1 MPRKSKSPKRKSK
14 RKSPKNLKKGDKSPR
29 KPTSKCCCIGV
40 RCICPN
46 GKVCPSKNRDVSLLR
61 LGVEKLESLLSTL
74 KRESDRAFIR
84 NLIKS
89 KN

>member
-14 RKSPKNLKKGDKSPR
+14 RKSPKKVNKSPR

-40 RCICPN
+40 KCICPN

-61 LGVEKLESLLSTL
+61 LSVEQLESLLSTL

-84 NLIKS
+84 NLIKT
-89 KN
+89 KK